1 MTLRTFGEFLIVF
14 STKVNLL
21 YILYGPELWSST
33 SHKVKLFAK
42 SFSRNS
48 SIDDSDISL
57 PIFHYGTN
65 LKLHDNSVT
74 PEMVKKVITNLDF
87 SKAAGRDCILVVV
100 LKSCET
106 ELSYVL
112 TELFNMCLKESCFP
126 DFWQVSLLIPVFN
139 DVRER
144 CTAKNYHP
152 VVVFL

>member
-1 MTLRTFGEFLIVF
+1 MTLRIFGEFLIVF

-48 SIDDSDISL
+48 NIDDSDISL

-65 LKLHDNSVT
+65 LKLHDHSVT
-74 PEMVKKVITNLDF
+74 PKMVKKVITNLDF

-106 ELSYVL
+106 ELSCAL

-126 DFWQVSLLIPVFN
+126 DFWQASLLIPVFN